1 MKKHMKAAL
10 LCGIL
15 GCLCYCGGDWL
26 MMYGNPA
33 YHGTLSWLTEGIAV
47 IPQGRYNLAMALA
60 FPGIILYGIAL
71 FAVEGYIKEEKHR
84 RIYHWL
90 NAFGLTPW
98 IALHLFYVMILTLF
112 AWMNG
117 NGYATE
123 ALPVCEG
130 LFSRLS
136 WLVPVSEALMLPVFL
151 YWFWLQL
158 RGRTVFPRGMAFTNV
173 LIIYAL
179 LKGLSL
185 AMPVSAFRLGFTNGL
200 MSESMI
206 LWFGIM
212 LIRERRVAV

>member
-15 GCLCYCGGDWL
+15 GCLCYGGGDWL

-158 RGRTVFPRGMAFTNV
+158 RGKTVFPKGMAFTNV
-173 LIIYAL
+173 LIIFAL

-212 LIRERRVAV
+212 LM

>member
-15 GCLCYCGGDWL
+15 GCLCYGGGDWL

-158 RGRTVFPRGMAFTNV
+158 RGKSVFPKGMAFTNV
-173 LIIYAL
+173 LIIFAL

-185 AMPVSAFRLGFTNGL
+185 AMPASAFRLGFTNGL

-212 LIRERRVAV
+212 LIWERRVAA